1 MRATRTVA
9 AVALAGVLGAA
20 CAGLPA
26 ALAAET
32 GGGAA
37 GAGAAA
43 SAAGAAGAQA
53 AADADA
59 QAAADGASGANAQAA
74 DGEVAALAARGL
86 TPNSHEGTV
95 PVTAAAATVN
105 GEELPVSVLVA
116 FADATRAG
124 IGSQTDAAWEAFL
137 ADQGFTVDEYW
148 QYLLAHYATEMVLGQ
163 RCDELGI
170 EVSDEEVDER
180 IAQIRALLGIAD
192 ATDAAAGDD
201 AGDATGDAAGDDV
214 EDAADAAAGT
224 VSDADAIWG
233 AYVQLYGSE
242 EKLRADIAYNLR
254 LIKLYELE
262 VPRTAVSE
270 EVVKAYADLY
280 AATYE
285 AYGLALAYDDAGAVD
300 LDALDADARAQIEQD
315 AADFAW
321 SVACDAY
328 VADLLGQA
336 DVQILVEH
344 QYDVEGQSHGI
355 AAA

>member
-201 AGDATGDAAGDDV
+201 AGDA
-214 EDAADAAAGT
+214 ADAAAGPA
-224 VSDADAIWG
+224 SDADAIWD

-262 VPRTAVSE
+262 VPRTAVSA